1 MNLLLVSV
9 HYPPKSS
16 CAVQM
21 RDLAMQLKLI
31 GHNPVVIVPDENID
45 VIYKKLYMIL
55 LYTDLNVEK

>member
-9 HYPPKSS
+9 HYPPKKSS

-31 GHNPVVIVPDENID
+31 GHNPVVIVPDEDID
-45 VIYKKLYMIL
+45 VI
-55 LYTDLNVEK
+55 